1 MITIKNIERA
11 WNSKMDI
18 SHIYPA
24 MSEKNKRRNGYH
36 RMKLIMKKLL
46 ILKLVVNKM
55 CKE

>member
-36 RMKLIMKKLL
+36 RMKLMIRKIFKL
-46 ILKLVVNKM
+46 
-55 CKE
+55 